1 MTYDGESPVIDVT
14 QLPESQIREYAA
26 KHLRKQQQA
35 SETAKR
41 KAEKRRKDGLVS
53 RTVHVP
59 AQFADQ
65 VGPAIER
72 LIADLRLAEANRNL
86 GVVPDLAQHDDH
98 QPSLFEP
105 ARVEWSL
112 NGHSN

>member
-1 MTYDGESPVIDVT
+1 MIDVT

-41 KAEKRRKDGLVS
+41 KAEMRRKDGLVS
-53 RTVHVP
+53 RTFYVP

-72 LIADLRLAEANRNL
+72 LIAGLRLAEANRNL
-86 GVVPDLAQHDDH
+86 GVVPDPAQHDDH

-105 ARVEWSL
+105 ARMEWSL
-112 NGHSN
+112 NGHSD

>member
-1 MTYDGESPVIDVT
+1 MIDVT
-14 QLPESQIREYAA
+14 QLPESKIREYAA
-26 KHLRKQQQA
+26 RHLRKQQQA

-41 KAEKRRKDGLVS
+41 KAEMRRKDGLVS

-59 AQFADQ
+59 ARFADQ
-65 VGPAIER
+65 VGPTIER

-86 GVVPDLAQHDDH
+86 GVAAEPAQHDED

-105 ARVEWSL
+105 ARMEWSL
-112 NGHSN
+112 NGHSD

>member
-1 MTYDGESPVIDVT
+1 MIDVT
-14 QLPESQIREYAA
+14 QLSESQIHEYAA

-35 SETAKR
+35 NETAKR

-59 AQFADQ
+59 ARFADQ

-105 ARVEWSL
+105 ARMEWSL
-112 NGHSN
+112 NGHSD